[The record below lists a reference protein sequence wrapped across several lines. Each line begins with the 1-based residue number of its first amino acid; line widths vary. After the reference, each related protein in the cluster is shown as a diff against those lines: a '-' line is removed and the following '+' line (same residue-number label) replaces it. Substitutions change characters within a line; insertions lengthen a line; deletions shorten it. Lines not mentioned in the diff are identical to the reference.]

1 MKQNIYKILGMAAIA
16 LLAQGCFTAKE
27 YTRPEVKAENLYR
40 EQAVAQDSASLAD
53 ISWDKLFTDPMLQQ
67 HINAGLQKNF
77 DIRVAMQNIAIANS
91 SLKQSKAAYFPT
103 VNAGADW
110 THQELSKNSQLG
122 ALFSNATGGGRVNV
136 DQYQLTATLGWEADI
151 WGRIRSGKRAANAAY
166 LQSIAA
172 NQAVKTEVIT
182 NIAAAYYQL
191 LSLDAQLKVAEST
204 LVNRNESIEA
214 IKALKDA
221 GNVNEVGVK
230 QTEAQKYAT
239 EIIIEDLKNSIVLM
253 ENYISILTG
262 ESPHAIA
269 RGTFEAQVLNPDVK
283 TGFSASL
290 LKNRP
295 DVIAAE
301 YNMINRF
308 ELKNVARAAFYPT
321 LRLTATGGLQTID
334 IKEWFSVNSLF
345 ANVVTGLTQ
354 PLFNQRQIRTR
365 YEISE
370 AERMQAYIQFEQALV
385 NAGREVSD
393 ALANYNN
400 ETKKISIREN
410 QVDALKKAA
419 GYSDEL
425 LTYGMVNYLEVL
437 IAKDDALNAEL
448 NLIDNRY
455 RQYEAIINLYK
466 ALGGG
471 WR

>member
-16 LLAQGCFTAKE
+16 LLAQSCFTAKE
-27 YTRPEVKAENLYR
+27 YTRPEIKAENLYR

-53 ISWDKLFTDPMLQQ
+53 ISWDKLFTDPILQQ
-67 HINAGLQKNF
+67 HITTGLQKNF
-77 DIRVAMQNIAIANS
+77 DIRIAMQNINIANS
-91 SLKQSKAAYFPT
+91 SLKQAKAAYFPT

-191 LSLDAQLKVAEST
+191 LSLDAQLKVTEAT
-204 LVNRNESIEA
+204 LVNRNESVDA

-221 GNVNEVGVK
+221 GTVNEVGVK

-239 EIIIEDLKNSIVLM
+239 EIIIEDLKNNITLI

-269 RGTFEAQVLNPDVK
+269 RSTFDAQVLNPEIK

-301 YNMINRF
+301 YEMINRF
-308 ELKNVARAAFYPT
+308 ELKNVSRAAFYPT

-365 YEISE
+365 YEIAE

-400 ETKKISIREN
+400 ETKKIAIREN

-437 IAKDDALNAEL
+437 VAKDDALNAEL
-448 NLIDNRY
+448 SLIDNRY
-455 RQYEAIINLYK
+455 RQFESIINLYK

-471 WR
+471 WK